1 MCWYL
6 SAERL
11 YCSQKFDYISMDL
24 IKILFN
30 LHQSTSSTHVVWTFG
45 FVVQPGTRQT
55 CDKVIKTKLSCNQ
68 PWVKIRNINDKFIIN
83 TYKLDAIQEMEIY
96 YYWINFKVHSINL
109 MIEWSFKESA
119 TILELPLNLIFGWE
133 LFMNLVSEWRGLR
146 NTSGEKK
153 VFWKFISPYRTCVI
167 FLHSNAI
174 FVVKGTPSLRHVR

>member
-1 MCWYL
+1 MFFGFYHLWFAIKQEDVGKYLAILQAWFKPGLYLLLVWNRFRYHSMCWYL

-68 PWVKIRNINDKFIIN
+68 PWVKIRNIDDKFISIQTGRN
-83 TYKLDAIQEMEIY
+83 SGNGNLLLLNKL
-96 YYWINFKVHSINL
+96 
-109 MIEWSFKESA
+109 
-119 TILELPLNLIFGWE
+119 
-133 LFMNLVSEWRGLR
+133 
-146 NTSGEKK
+146 
-153 VFWKFISPYRTCVI
+153 
-167 FLHSNAI
+167 
-174 FVVKGTPSLRHVR
+174 